1 MDLGPVMIGYAHGRM
16 VAMILLPL
24 IVANVLAWT
33 LIAGRPLIGLAWAFV
48 LICASAFTRRP
59 S

>member
-1 MDLGPVMIGYAHGRM
+1 MIGYAHGRM

-48 LICASAFTRRP
+48 LVCASAFTRRP